1 MYGIDTATATGSLP
15 AFPAAGTEK
24 FFQDTDGGGGTIV
37 PAWWLNMIQEEGR
50 NLVLAASL
58 SLDKTST
65 SQWAQAVAVIAAAA
79 ATAVTSPYL
88 YVRDEKTAGTDG
100 GTFTSGAWR
109 TRTLNTVKTNE
120 ISGASLSGNEITLP
134 AGKYR
139 IVAKATAYRANDNK
153 IKLYNVTDAADV
165 LIGMNA
171 FCQGGDQDGAIAPL
185 NGQFTLAAQKNL
197 SLMHRCSNTTST
209 NGFGLASSFGVVEA
223 YADVEIWK
231 LA

>member
-1 MYGIDTATATGSLP
+1 MFGIDTATATGLLP

-24 FFQDTDGGGGTIV
+24 FFQDTDGGGGTII

-50 NLVLAASL
+50 ALVVAAGL
-58 SLDKTST
+58 TPDKADVT
-65 SQWAQAVAVIAAAA
+65 QWAQAVALLASAA
-79 ATAVTSPYL
+79 ATAVTSQYL
-88 YVRDEKTAGTDG
+88 NVRDEKASGTDG

-134 AGKYR
+134 AGTYR
-139 IVAKATAYRANDNK
+139 IVAKASAHRVKDNK
-153 IKLYNVTDAADV
+153 IKLYNVTDGADV

-171 FCQGGDQDGAIAPL
+171 FCQGGDGDGSIAPL
-185 NGQFTLAAQKNL
+185 NGQFTLDAQKNL
-197 SLMHRCSNTTST
+197 SLMHRCKDTRNTI
-209 NGFGLASSFGVVEA
+209 GFGYASTFGVVEV